1 MSWWQVPKAVDFPS
15 GVECWTQVVHMA
27 KIRYLLQGAAEE
39 AAGSWVGRK
48 RSCRVCGWQSEKKNS
63 WQSENA

>member
-1 MSWWQVPKAVDFPS
+1 VERWLLEADDVPKAVDFPS

-39 AAGSWVGRK
+39 AAGP
-48 RSCRVCGWQSEKKNS
+48 
-63 WQSENA
+63 